1 MFSIFA
7 GLAKI
12 ERDLIAERTKAG
24 LAAARARGR
33 HGGRP
38 YKMTPAK
45 LRLARA
51 AMGQPETR
59 IGDLCKELG
68 VSRQTLYRF
77 VGPKGELRPDGAR
90 LLDRKR
96 RVDGVGKRDAA

>member
-12 ERDLIAERTKAG
+12 ERDLIAERAKAG